1 MDKKE
6 ILIVEDDPKSLVMT
20 GDLLRVKGYATS
32 VATDGKK
39 GVEMARARKPALI
52 LMDIQLP
59 VMSGFEAAKLL
70 KADPATRQIPII
82 ALTAYAMAGDK
93 ERAFKAGCDG
103 YITKPIEITEFLAK
117 VAEVLSQ

>member
-1 MDKKE
+1 MNKKE

-20 GDLLRVKGYATS
+20 QDLLRAKGYATS

-59 VMSGFEAAKLL
+59 VMSGLEAAKLL

-93 ERAFKAGCDG
+93 ERVFKAGCDG
-103 YITKPIEITEFLAK
+103 YITKPIEITEFLTK
-117 VAEVLSQ
+117 VAEALSQ